1 MSARTVM
8 SMDATARQD
17 ASAHAVP
24 VSAGYACVPFASR
37 QTASAHAVS
46 GDVPAPGA
54 NARKAQPRSGPT
66 ARRVGGF
73 TLIELLVAVAL
84 LAVLAILSWRGL
96 DTVLQSRERLVTE
109 SNELRSLT
117 LALAQLEED
126 LLQTWPVNGMGG
138 GLVPIRVV
146 VDQGGA
152 GGGTTQSMMLVR
164 EIARRGQPT
173 RLQRVVYQVRDG
185 RLERG
190 FSEWQKSTD
199 GRGSVGGSVQSLVWQ
214 PILPEVRSMR
224 VRAWIR
230 NNWVGGAQLEALT
243 SRGNRAD
250 RQPNDPYNNARYQ
263 GLPGITATTPAEVR
277 QNIEQ
282 MRRVYDLRRE
292 TEEAITG
299 IEVLVERTNGQ
310 RFLRIYSI
318 RD

>member
-1 MSARTVM
+1 MSVRTVM
-8 SMDATARQD
+8 SMDATSRQG
-17 ASAHAVP
+17 APAHAV
-24 VSAGYACVPFASR
+24 
-37 QTASAHAVS
+37 H
-46 GDVPAPGA
+46 GDGPAPGTG
-54 NARKAQPRSGPT
+54 ARKTLPRSRP
-66 ARRVGGF
+66 AVRVAGGF

-152 GGGTTQSMMLVR
+152 GGGTTQSLMLVR

>member
-8 SMDATARQD
+8 SMDATSRQG
-17 ASAHAVP
+17 APAHAVP
-24 VSAGYACVPFASR
+24 VSAGYACVSFASR

-46 GDVPAPGA
+46 GDGPAPGTG
-54 NARKAQPRSGPT
+54 ARKTLPRSRP
-66 ARRVGGF
+66 AVRVAGGF